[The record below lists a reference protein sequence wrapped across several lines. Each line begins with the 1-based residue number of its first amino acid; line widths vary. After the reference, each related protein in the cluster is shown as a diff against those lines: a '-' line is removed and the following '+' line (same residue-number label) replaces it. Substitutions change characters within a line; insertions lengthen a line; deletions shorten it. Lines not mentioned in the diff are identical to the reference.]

1 MSKAA
6 NVEKRV
12 KELRDAINRA
22 NHLYYADAKPELI
35 DREFDALLAELI
47 ELEAAHPALVAP
59 DSPTQRVGGAP
70 IEGFE
75 TVHHAV
81 RMMSIDNTYNE
92 GELRAF
98 DDRVKRGLG
107 ITSGDGGLFSGGGA
121 GRAALRYVLEP
132 KVDGAAVSLRYEKG
146 QLVLG
151 ATRGNGEAGDDI
163 TANIR
168 TIKMIPLTLRG
179 KNIPEIVE
187 VRGEVYMANADF
199 LKLNKE
205 REAAGEE
212 IYKNPRNL
220 TAGTLKLLDSK
231 IVSMRRLRFVAHGM
245 GEVREMPI
253 TTYWDW
259 IQLLKKWGLAVAD
272 TVSCCDDIDEALK
285 QIHHFENTR
294 GTLAY
299 QTDGMV
305 LKIDDLAMREKL
317 GATSKAPRWVIAYK
331 YEAEQ
336 MPTQLLGVRWQVGAG
351 GKLTPVAD
359 LEPVFLCGTTVKRA
373 SLHNIDQIRD
383 KDIHIGDIV
392 VVEKSGEII
401 PYVSQVLKEK
411 RPKNA
416 REIQPPETCPA
427 CGTQVVRSGTAY
439 VVCPNRDCPGAFKQR
454 LRWFCGRNQMDIEEF
469 GQKLIEQLVDNGIVE
484 TFADMYE
491 LKKEQLLEL
500 ERMGDKSAQN
510 VIDAIQGSKNRGL
523 DKLLA
528 GLKIPHVGN
537 RVAYILAKTF
547 GSFDALEQA
556 TVEQLAE
563 TDEIG
568 PVIAESVHHYF
579 HSDAGKVEMESLKK
593 EGLDPKMEVV
603 KERAE
608 SLPLSGKTVV
618 VTGTLQKFERAEIE
632 EIITKLGGKP
642 SGSVSKKTSFVIAGE
657 SAGSKLDKAKSLGVE
672 VIDENE
678 FIKRTGITK

>member
-1 MSKAA
+1 
-6 NVEKRV
+6 
-12 KELRDAINRA
+12 
-22 NHLYYADAKPELI
+22 
-35 DREFDALLAELI
+35 
-47 ELEAAHPALVAP
+47 
-59 DSPTQRVGGAP
+59 
-70 IEGFE
+70 
-75 TVHHAV
+75 
-81 RMMSIDNTYNE
+81 MMSIDNTYNE

-98 DDRVKRGLG
+98 DDRVKRGLK
-107 ITSGDGGLFSGGGA
+107 IDAPEGGLFA
-121 GRAALRYVLEP
+121 GQQIKYVLEP
-132 KVDGAAVSLRYEKG
+132 KVDGTAVSLRYEKG

-151 ATRGNGEAGDDI
+151 ATRGNGEFGDDI

-179 KNIPEIVE
+179 KHIPDVVE

-220 TAGTLKLLDSK
+220 TSGTLKLLDSK
-231 IVSMRRLRFVAHGM
+231 VVSTRKLRFVAHGM
-245 GEVREMPI
+245 GEVREPPVA
-253 TTYWDW
+253 TYWDW
-259 IQLLKKWGLAVAD
+259 IQHLKKWGLPVAD
-272 TVSCCDDIDEALK
+272 SVSRCDNIDDALK
-285 QIHHFENTR
+285 GIHQFEKIR
-294 GTLAY
+294 GTLPY

-305 LKIDDLAMREKL
+305 LKVDDLAMRDKL

-373 SLHNIDQIRD
+373 SLHNIDQIRE
-383 KDIHIGDIV
+383 KDIHIGDTV

-416 REIQPPETCPA
+416 KEIEPPTECPA
-427 CGTQVVRSGTAY
+427 CGTKVERSGTAY

-454 LRWFCGRNQMDIEEF
+454 LRWFCGRNQMDIEEI

-484 TFADMYE
+484 TFADLYE
-491 LKKEQLLEL
+491 LTKEQLLEL

-510 VIDAIQGSKNRGL
+510 VIDAIQGSKTRGL

-537 RVAYILAKTF
+537 RVAYILAKSF
-547 GSFDALEQA
+547 GSFNALEKA
-556 TVEQLAE
+556 TVEELSE

-579 HSDAGKVEMESLKK
+579 HSDAGKAEIEALQKH
-593 EGLDPKMEVV
+593 GLDPKMEVI
-603 KERAE
+603 KQDAE

-618 VTGTLQKFERAEIE
+618 VTGTLEKFERAEIE
-632 EIITKLGGKP
+632 ELILKLGGKA
-642 SGSVSKKTSFVIAGE
+642 SGSVSKKTSFVVAGE

-678 FIKRTGITK
+678 FIKRIGIK